1 MDDVVFVVLYRVADK
16 YTEFVS
22 AHKTEDGANAS
33 RDKMNSGNTQLTC
46 KYVVDTV
53 TLEK

>member
-22 AHKTEDGANAS
+22 VHKTEEGANAS
-33 RDKMNSGNTQLTC
+33 RDKMNDGNTQITC
-46 KYVVDTV
+46 SYIVNTV
-53 TLEK
+53 SLEK